1 VSHHPSCL
9 FCKIVRGEVPA
20 ARVLETDRALAF
32 LDINPVNPGHLLL
45 VPKDHHASLADLPG
59 ELAGAASALLPRLC
73 RAVRD
78 ATGAE
83 GLNVIVNL
91 GHVAGQTIDHVHW
104 HVIPRF
110 NGDAVRWPWPHF
122 PYQEDELDQMRSRIE
137 QSLADVA
144 ES

>member
-1 VSHHPSCL
+1 MSHHPSCL
-9 FCKIVRGEVPA
+9 FCKIARGEVPA

-45 VPKDHHASLADLPG
+45 VPKDHHATLADLPDD
-59 ELAGAASALLPRLC
+59 LAGAAATLLPRLC

-78 ATGAE
+78 TTGAE

-91 GHVAGQTIDHVHW
+91 GRVAGQTIDHVHW
-104 HVIPRF
+104 HIIPRF

-122 PYQEDELDQMRSRIE
+122 PYQGDELDQMRGRIE
-137 QSLADVA
+137 QALTGAA
-144 ES
+144 P